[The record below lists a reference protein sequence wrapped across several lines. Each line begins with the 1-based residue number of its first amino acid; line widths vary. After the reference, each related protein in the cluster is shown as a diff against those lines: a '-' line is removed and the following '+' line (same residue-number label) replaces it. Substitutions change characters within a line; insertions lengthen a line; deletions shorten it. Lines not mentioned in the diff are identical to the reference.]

1 MVAHLRLG
9 LRPVIFKIV
18 TLQGI
23 LTDKPHF
30 VKRILSGTIFKN
42 ISRPAGKKTLAL
54 LFLILYFSLF
64 TVHAQDRAVIDSL
77 KNELKVFESHKKEMG
92 RNATPLMDS
101 IKANLLHELALKFW
115 TNKVDTSLYYSQQ
128 LLALSQQIG
137 YTKGVG
143 AGYNMMGLVNMAM
156 KNYAV
161 ADDYYRKSLKIRT
174 DIGDKT
180 GMAWTCNNMGLMY
193 GNLGEMNES
202 IKWHTQSLQI
212 KKEINDKP
220 GMASSYGKIGHDYT
234 NLGDFPK
241 ALNNYLNALKIWE
254 EDSNRKEI
262 GGVYLNIGN
271 LYYSA
276 GNYPEALINYRNE
289 LKIAD
294 ETGDKEQ
301 IAYADVNMGRI
312 CYKQGNDSL
321 AINYLQASL
330 KILNEL
336 GKLGSNAE
344 IHYNLGLVYL
354 AMGKYPE
361 ALNNADSSLKEW
373 QMVSPIGVSRVSVEI
388 GSIYEKQGRFQDALE
403 SATKGLTIAKQIQ
416 AKVEIKD
423 AYNLLADI
431 NAAMHNYEAAYYNN
445 KEYSNA
451 ADSLSSNENAKK
463 VATLEMNYTFQKKE
477 DSASAE
483 QEKRDFIKTAESKR
497 KSIITGSAVVISILT
512 LLMALLFI
520 NRQQLKRKKDAV
532 VFENEKQRIEI
543 ELANAKTMLDEY
555 IQSMEEK
562 NKLLEEFKADVEGF
576 KNLYDKERIEK
587 LEYLNK
593 ATILTEED
601 WNKFKQ
607 LFDHVHKDFFKRLKE
622 KLPDLTQSE
631 MRLICLT
638 KLAIGTKQMAGILGV
653 SFDTIKKSRHRLRK
667 KLGLP
672 EEDSL
677 DDVVNSI

>member
-1 MVAHLRLG
+1 MILLVAHLRLG

-294 ETGDKEQ
+294 ETGDKE
-301 IAYADVNMGRI
+301 
-312 CYKQGNDSL
+312 
-321 AINYLQASL
+321 
-330 KILNEL
+330 
-336 GKLGSNAE
+336 
-344 IHYNLGLVYL
+344 H
-354 AMGKYPE
+354 P
-361 ALNNADSSLKEW
+361 KE
-373 QMVSPIGVSRVSVEI
+373 
-388 GSIYEKQGRFQDALE
+388 
-403 SATKGLTIAKQIQ
+403 
-416 AKVEIKD
+416 
-423 AYNLLADI
+423 
-431 NAAMHNYEAAYYNN
+431 
-445 KEYSNA
+445 
-451 ADSLSSNENAKK
+451 
-463 VATLEMNYTFQKKE
+463 
-477 DSASAE
+477 
-483 QEKRDFIKTAESKR
+483 
-497 KSIITGSAVVISILT
+497 
-512 LLMALLFI
+512 
-520 NRQQLKRKKDAV
+520 
-532 VFENEKQRIEI
+532 
-543 ELANAKTMLDEY
+543 
-555 IQSMEEK
+555 
-562 NKLLEEFKADVEGF
+562 
-576 KNLYDKERIEK
+576 
-587 LEYLNK
+587 
-593 ATILTEED
+593 
-601 WNKFKQ
+601 
-607 LFDHVHKDFFKRLKE
+607 
-622 KLPDLTQSE
+622 
-631 MRLICLT
+631 
-638 KLAIGTKQMAGILGV
+638 
-653 SFDTIKKSRHRLRK
+653 
-667 KLGLP
+667 
-672 EEDSL
+672 
-677 DDVVNSI
+677 